1 MHNSSLFTIALAF
14 FISLSLC
21 LPLAQP
27 EPCSNTGTFST
38 NSTYANNL
46 NLLLSSLPSNVTA
59 NGGFYNASAGQD
71 PNKVYALALCR
82 GDLDTVKC
90 YTSTNASSL
99 DITKQCPDQKEAIRW
114 GAECILRYSNR
125 NIFGTMEVLPSQ
137 WVPNPNNISSTDL
150 DRFNQTLYNLM
161 GRLVKQASFGS
172 SSIKYFAV
180 GDKSFSSS
188 RNVYGLVQCTP
199 DISQMDYRICLEG
212 AVADISSCS
221 GGKEGGRVFKPSCIA
236 WFEVFQFYDPT
247 FVSSSPTKPVIPP
260 TSDNSSPTAPVI
272 PPISDNSSPTKT
284 SRETSRTYQLV
295 IAVVV
300 PIVSLMTVITLAW
313 AILKKRKSKKNVDND
328 DANKRLETLKFNFS
342 TIRAATNNFSD
353 ANKLGEG
360 GFGLVYKARLPNG
373 QEFAVKRL
381 FDRPE
386 QTEVQ
391 FENEIL
397 LVAKLQHRCLVSL
410 QGFCSEGR
418 ERILIY
424 ELVGNGSLDQFI
436 YDPIKRVQL
445 NWERRYNII
454 CGIARGILYLHE
466 DSRLKIIHRD
476 LKPSNVLLD
485 EEMNPKISD
494 FGLARLFDKG
504 QSQDKTQK
512 RVGTFGY
519 MAPEYILHGHYSVK
533 SDVFSFGVLVLEI
546 VSSKKKSW
554 LCNTDDVELL
564 LSYAWTNWSQG
575 TASNLIDQTLGNGS
589 RNEIMRCIHIG
600 LLCVQENVA
609 YRPTMVSVIQ
619 MLNSASSSLPTPA
632 RPAFLIYSD
641 IERDLPLLESTSRA
655 SESKQ
660 SKDRDGTMYFSAD

>member
-1 MHNSSLFTIALAF
+1 MERLIVVGPGEKMPEPPK
-14 FISLSLC
+14 I
-21 LPLAQP
+21 LPLFSTCKTIQNP
-27 EPCSNTGTFST
+27 IFFHFFSIIPISHPTKLYCTLKSHEPCSNTGTFST

-90 YTSTNASSL
+90 YTCTNASSL

-150 DRFNQTLYNLM
+150 DRFNQTLNNLM
-161 GRLVKQASFGS
+161 GRLVKQASLGS

-199 DISQMDYRICLEG
+199 DISQMDCRICLEG

-236 WFEVFQFYDPT
+236 WFEFFIRPHLWL
-247 FVSSSPTKPVIPP
+247 
-260 TSDNSSPTAPVI
+260 A
-272 PPISDNSSPTKT
+272 
-284 SRETSRTYQLV
+284 ETSRTYQLV

-519 MAPEYILHGHYSVK
+519 MAPEYISHGHYSVK

-546 VSSKKKSW
+546 VSGKKKSW
-554 LCNTDDVELL
+554 LCKTDDVELL
-564 LSYAWTNWSQG
+564 LSYAWTNWREG
-575 TASNLIDQTLGNGS
+575 TASNLIDQTLGDGS
-589 RNEIMRCIHIG
+589 RSEITRCIHIG

-609 YRPTMVSVIQ
+609 YRPTIASVVQ
-619 MLNSASSSLPTPA
+619 MLNSDSSSLPTPA
-632 RPAFLIYSD
+632 QPAFLTYSD
-641 IERDLPLLESTSRA
+641 IERDITLLESTSRA
-655 SESKQ
+655 FESEQ
-660 SKDRDGTMYFSAD
+660 SRDRDGVTYLLVH